1 MLENHEN
8 PEVGLF
14 LRSLSSSSLWGQLC
28 PEIPNHFETIKGIG
42 LIGLGSLQIEKN
54 HQFLDQ
60 KRRPGTVD

>member
-1 MLENHEN
+1 MKT
-8 PEVGLF
+8 
-14 LRSLSSSSLWGQLC
+14 RSWSVPKVIVIFQSGAQLC
-28 PEIPNHFETIKGIG
+28 PEIPSHFETIKGIG